1 VNEGDEEIVLA
12 FLEESRENLDQLDR
26 DLVVLESTPS
36 DPALL
41 AQVFRTIHTIKGTCG
56 FLGFHRLET
65 LTHAGENLLGALR
78 SGDLVL
84 DAGITTTLLDLVDA
98 VRRILDLIEVTGA
111 EAEDDHAAVVAA
123 LDRHLTPTGVEPD
136 DPSASAEPAAAA
148 LVTTAAAETS
158 VRVDVA
164 VLDKL
169 MDLVG
174 ELVLTRSRFADSE
187 VTNDDGPLALPF
199 RHLRL
204 VTDELQ
210 ENVMRARLQPV
221 GTVTGKFRRVV
232 RDLATAMGKQI
243 TIDIEGEDIG
253 VDKAVNEA
261 LRDPLLHL
269 VRNAVDHGIEPPA
282 ERLAAGK
289 PAMGTLTLRAFHEG
303 GRVRIE
309 LTDDGRGVD
318 PGRLVEKAIA
328 SGALSLEEAAALSA
342 DETLNLMFLPGLSTK
357 DDVTNIS
364 GRGVGMDVV
373 RAALELVGGSIDVS
387 SEPGRGSVFRLNV
400 PLTLAIMPVL
410 IASIGAERYAV
421 PQVDVHEVLRI
432 AAEDMAATVHD
443 VDGARIYRLRDRLVP
458 LVDLAEQFHL
468 DRPSGAESLVVVVVE
483 TNRRRFGIVVD
494 AIGDT
499 TDVVVKPLTRA
510 IRSIR
515 MFAGI
520 TILGDGEPALILD
533 VAGLAS
539 SAGITATRDHDD
551 AERRVE
557 PEDAASMLLVASGAD
572 DSRVAI
578 GMAAVRRLEQIASD
592 SVERWGPFEVV
603 QYRGGILPL
612 VRVADMLPN
621 GTPTA
626 PVDVLHTVVCE
637 SSIGMVGLVV
647 GRIEDVVARPVAAA
661 GGQPPDRRG
670 VIETL
675 VVNSR
680 VTELLDVEMLIA
692 DAGIGRTA

>member
-1 VNEGDEEIVLA
+1 
-12 FLEESRENLDQLDR
+12 
-26 DLVVLESTPS
+26 
-36 DPALL
+36 
-41 AQVFRTIHTIKGTCG
+41 
-56 FLGFHRLET
+56 
-65 LTHAGENLLGALR
+65 
-78 SGDLVL
+78 
-84 DAGITTTLLDLVDA
+84 
-98 VRRILDLIEVTGA
+98 
-111 EAEDDHAAVVAA
+111 
-123 LDRHLTPTGVEPD
+123 
-136 DPSASAEPAAAA
+136 
-148 LVTTAAAETS
+148 
-158 VRVDVA
+158 
-164 VLDKL
+164 
-169 MDLVG
+169 
-174 ELVLTRSRFADSE
+174 
-187 VTNDDGPLALPF
+187 
-199 RHLRL
+199 
-204 VTDELQ
+204 
-210 ENVMRARLQPV
+210 MRARLQPV

-269 VRNAVDHGIEPPA
+269 VRNAADHGIESPA

-328 SGALSLEEAAALSA
+328 SGALSVEEAAELSA
-342 DETLNLMFLPGLSTK
+342 DEALNLMFLPGLSTK

-373 RAALELVGGSIDVS
+373 RSALELVGGSIDVS

-410 IASIGAERYAV
+410 IASIGSERYAV
-421 PQVDVHEVLRI
+421 PQVDVQEVLRI
-432 AAEDMAATVHD
+432 AAEDMADTVHD

-458 LVDLAEQFHL
+458 LVDLAAQFDL
-468 DRPSGAESLVVVVVE
+468 DRPIGAESLVVVVVE

-539 SAGITATRDHDD
+539 SAGITTTRDHDD

-557 PEDAASMLLVASGAD
+557 PEDATSMLLVASGAD

-592 SVERWGPFEVV
+592 AVERWGPFEVV
-603 QYRGGILPL
+603 QYRDGILPL

-626 PVDVLHTVVCE
+626 PADVLHIVVCE
-637 SSIGMVGLVV
+637 ASIGMVGLVV
-647 GRIEDVVARPVAAA
+647 GRIEDVVARPAAAA
-661 GGQPPDRRG
+661 GGKPPDRRG

-675 VVNSR
+675 VVNGR